1 MLHHFNWKY
10 TNENKGN
17 HLVFL
22 GFGYISDQIPI
33 MHRFLKKWYQMYG
46 QQNPSNQR
54 NIFFIE
60 TCSIDSIHLQNDT
73 VFAFLISQKPIK
85 S

>member
-1 MLHHFNWKY
+1 
-10 TNENKGN
+10 
-17 HLVFL
+17 
-22 GFGYISDQIPI
+22 

-73 VFAFLISQKPIK
+73 VFAFLISQAKRILIISAVLELILIK
-85 S
+85 RIANL